1 MPNPIGDCDA
11 CPKSGVELFK
21 VNNDMLCEKC
31 RDAELAAMAEERK
44 SNARVNHIIQ
54 SSRTRDQGIKLSQD
68 VFTASTTDFIT
79 LTAAVKHN
87 TEIPED
93 KKKFK
98 MAELAAERITQFD
111 AAIFAKE
118 QELLELKNQRHAW
131 RTQATELV
139 HSLGEAERA
148 KFRALDVNYKPA
160 TPVQAKKLRTTTPA
174 GPKVGTKKFDKA
186 ALREAAKKYNVSEVG
201 VQSMWYSKQGLSYE
215 EAAKRVLDLTGTL
228 TPSTNQVK

>member
-1 MPNPIGDCDA
+1 MANPIGDCDA

-21 VNNDMLCEKC
+21 VSDLMLCEKC
-31 RDAELAAMAEERK
+31 HKAELECMAEERK
-44 SNARVNHIIQ
+44 SNARVNHVIQ
-54 SSRTRDQGIKLSQD
+54 ESRRQDQGIKLSQD

-79 LTAAVKHN
+79 LKAAVDHN

-118 QELLELKNQRHAW
+118 QEILELKNQRHAW

-139 HSLGEAERA
+139 HSLAEAERA

-160 TPVQAKKLRTTTPA
+160 TPVQAKKLRSTVPT
-174 GPKVGTKKFDKA
+174 GPKAGTKKFDKA
-186 ALREAAKKYNVSEVG
+186 ALREAAKKYGVPEVA
-201 VQSMWYSKQGLSYE
+201 VQSLWYSKSGMSYE
-215 EAAKRVLDLTGTL
+215 EAAKQVVDLIGT
-228 TPSTNQVK
+228 TNPVK